1 MTFLHDVTVDRPKKL
16 ILRPVMLM
24 EQQPG
29 EYNQKVWKLKGAF
42 GHIYW
47 RYP

>member
-29 EYNQKVWKLKGAF
+29 EYNQKV
-42 GHIYW
+42 
-47 RYP
+47 